1 MSTSKPPK
9 FAIHSTQPGAA
20 SVLDELT
27 GGGPAPPAA
36 AAPLVRTAP
45 EPGSRPAPPAPAS
58 PAPASPA
65 PRVARDPIRVQVPR
79 DLADRVRG
87 AIAAL
92 AYRVPEWASLNVATA
107 AALEQLVSQAER
119 EHNNGEP
126 FPWQPGDHLMPG
138 RRVGH

>member
-36 AAPLVRTAP
+36 AAPPVRTAP
-45 EPGSRPAPPAPAS
+45 EPGSRPAS
-58 PAPASPA
+58 PAPAA
-65 PRVARDPIRVQVPR
+65 AAARVTRDPIRVQVPK

-126 FPWQPGDHLMPG
+126 FPWQPGNHLLPG

>member
-1 MSTSKPPK
+1 VSTSKSPK
-9 FAIHSTQPGAA
+9 FAIHSTQPPGAS

-27 GGGPAPPAA
+27 GGAPTAPAA
-36 AAPLVRTAP
+36 AAPPVRAAP
-45 EPGSRPAPPAPAS
+45 EPGSRTAPPE
-58 PAPASPA
+58 SPA
-65 PRVARDPIRVQVPR
+65 PRVSRDPIRVQVPR

-126 FPWQPGDHLMPG
+126 FPWQPGDHLLPG